1 MTAVILPGAGAA
13 SELPPAGTPSASH
26 RVGSAR
32 TVLDAAYRWT
42 ARVLMVVA
50 VLAFAGLAVGPHVL
64 GYRTLTMLTGSMAPG
79 INPGDVTVET
89 PLPAAD
95 ITVGEIVS
103 YHIPVDDH
111 HLVTHRV
118 VSVQHGPDG
127 QVTIRTKGD
136 ANNAVDPWTAT
147 LTSDTVYRVRAVVPH
162 LGSVIEAF
170 RNPVVTKALV
180 YGAPTLLA
188 GWLLLAIW
196 RPTRTED
203 TKEERS

>member
-13 SELPPAGTPSASH
+13 TELPPAGTPSARRSGT
-26 RVGSAR
+26 RS
-32 TVLDAAYRWT
+32 VLEFAYRWF

-89 PLPAAD
+89 PLPASD

-118 VSVQHGPDG
+118 ISVKHGAAG
-127 QVTIRTKGD
+127 EVTIQTKGD
-136 ANNAVDPWTAT
+136 ANNAADPWKAT
-147 LTSDTVYRVRAVVPH
+147 LQSDTVYRVRAVIPH
-162 LGSVIEAF
+162 LGRVIEAV
-170 RNPVVTKALV
+170 RTPVVTKALV

-188 GWLLLAIW
+188 GWLILAIW
-196 RPTRTED
+196 RPTRT
-203 TKEERS
+203 KEERP

>member
-13 SELPPAGTPSASH
+13 TELPPAGTPSATRRAGVRSIATH
-26 RVGSAR
+26 
-32 TVLDAAYRWT
+32 AYRWF

-89 PLPAAD
+89 PLPSSE
-95 ITVGEIVS
+95 ITAGMIVS

-118 VSVQHGPDG
+118 VSVEHDADG
-127 QVTIRTKGD
+127 AVTIQTKGD
-136 ANNAVDPWTAT
+136 ANNAADPWKAT
-147 LTSDTVYRVRAVVPH
+147 LQSDTVYRVRGVIPH

-180 YGAPTLLA
+180 YGAPTILA
-188 GWLLLAIW
+188 GWLLVAIW
-196 RPTRTED
+196 RPSRTEG
-203 TKEERS
+203 KEEQS

>member
-1 MTAVILPGAGAA
+1 MTAVISSGAGAA
-13 SELPPAGTPSASH
+13 TELPPAGTPSATRRAGVRSLAGH
-26 RVGSAR
+26 
-32 TVLDAAYRWT
+32 AYRWF

-118 VSVQHGPDG
+118 VSVQHGPGG

>member
-13 SELPPAGTPSASH
+13 TELPPAGTPSATRRAGVRSVATH
-26 RVGSAR
+26 
-32 TVLDAAYRWT
+32 AYRWF

-95 ITVGEIVS
+95 ITAGMVVS

-118 VSVQHGPDG
+118 VSVEHDAGG
-127 QVTIRTKGD
+127 AVTIQTKGD
-136 ANNAVDPWTAT
+136 ANNAADPWKAT
-147 LTSDTVYRVRAVVPH
+147 LQSDTVYRVRAVIPH
-162 LGSVIEAF
+162 LGRVIEAF
-170 RNPVVTKALV
+170 RTPIVTKALV

-196 RPTRTED
+196 RPTRTTDTEED
-203 TKEERS
+203 RP

>member
-1 MTAVILPGAGAA
+1 MTAVISSGAGAA
-13 SELPPAGTPSASH
+13 TELPPAGTPSASH
-26 RVGSAR
+26 RAGVRSVAER
-32 TVLDAAYRWT
+32 AYRWI

-89 PLPAAD
+89 PLPASD
-95 ITVGEIVS
+95 ITAGMIVS

-118 VSVQHGPDG
+118 VSVQHGPSG
-127 QVTIRTKGD
+127 QVTIQTKGD
-136 ANNAVDPWTAT
+136 ANNAADPWKAT
-147 LTSDTVYRVRAVVPH
+147 LTDDTVYRVRAVIPH
-162 LGSVIEAF
+162 LGHVIEVF
-170 RNPVVTKALV
+170 RTPVVTKALV

-188 GWLLLAIW
+188 GWLILAIW
-196 RPTRTED
+196 QPTRT
-203 TKEERS
+203 KEEERP